1 MRILHC
7 TDFHGNRRWFD
18 WLAARAAEY
27 DLVCLTGDHID
38 PLDAQ
43 RIDSQVSMVE
53 AALGRIATPL
63 ALCSGNNDSFNAPE
77 APPSLHQ
84 ASWLR
89 GLRRAGLWVDG
100 DVFDAG
106 GLRFRCIGWNGLL
119 PSAEGNEI
127 WLHHAPPTRSPA
139 AVDVY
144 GRDAGDEIL
153 GEVCRDGKGPAM
165 VLCGHQH
172 DPHQWAC
179 RVGRTWCFNPG
190 INAQAVVPNHII
202 IDTRQ
207 RSVERHT
214 GDGLPGAFSRA
225 DS

>member
-7 TDFHGNRRWFD
+7 SDFHGNKAWFD
-18 WLAARAAEY
+18 WLAQCAASY

-38 PLDAQ
+38 LLDLL
-43 RIDSQVSMVE
+43 RIDSQLRMVKTGL
-53 AALGRIATPL
+53 ARIATPV
-63 ALCSGNNDSFNAPE
+63 ALCSGNNDSFSGPPAPS
-77 APPSLHQ
+77 SLHH
-84 ASWLR
+84 AAWLKE
-89 GLRRAGLWVDG
+89 LRRPGVWVDG
-100 DVFDAG
+100 DVFEMG
-106 GLRFRCIGWNGLL
+106 GVRFRCIGWNDLL
-119 PSAEGNEI
+119 PSAGANEI
-127 WLHHAPPTRSPA
+127 WLHHAPPARSSS

-144 GRDAGDEIL
+144 GGDAGDEIL
-153 GEVCRDGKGPAM
+153 GEVCRDGEGPAM

-190 INAQAVVPNHII
+190 FNAQAVVPNHII

-214 GDGLPGAFSRA
+214 GDGLPGSF
-225 DS
+225 